1 MAAETTAGP
10 TVPRRQL
17 GRHLRALRNQA
28 RLTTK
33 LAAQALEWSE
43 PKLWRI
49 ETGQTTLRSL
59 DVEAMC
65 RVYGATAEV
74 TQGLMVL
81 ARETK
86 AVGWW
91 HPHDDVIP
99 DWLDLYPGLEEAA
112 SRLQRYDPELVP
124 GLLQTA
130 DYAREVIRAD
140 HPDLG
145 EAEINPAG
153 AGPAGRQALLIRVT
167 APLSAEVLLGE
178 AVLRRPVGGPQVMAE
193 QLHQLADAAAAAQR
207 HHPGRAV
214 PRRAAPR
221 RAVRPVRDPALP
233 GQRRRAGKRAARRL
247 RRRPHRG
254 ALPGK
259 ARRDPALP
267 GRLHRHRGGRAG
279 RARLAGPDQRPPWS
293 TRPDRP
299 T

>member
-28 RLTTK
+28 KLTTK

-49 ETGQTTLRSL
+49 ETGQTALRSL

-65 RVYGATAEV
+65 RVYGASAEV

-81 ARETK
+81 ARETR

-91 HPHDDVIP
+91 HIRDDVIP
-99 DWLDLYPGLEEAA
+99 DWLDLYLGLEEAA
-112 SRLQRYDPELVP
+112 SRLQWYDSELVP

-130 DYAREVIRAD
+130 AYAREVIMAD
-140 HPDLG
+140 QPDLG
-145 EAEINPAG
+145 EAEVTRRMQAVL
-153 AGPAGRQALLIRVT
+153 ARQALLIRVT

-193 QLHQLADAAAAAQR
+193 QLNQLADAALLPNVSLRLVPLRAGLHRGVLSGPFVILRFPVNGYGQESEPPVVYVPGFTGALYLEQPTEIRRYQEVYAGIAAA
-207 HHPGRAV
+207 AL
-214 PRRAAPR
+214 
-221 RAVRPVRDPALP
+221 DEPASCALIR
-233 GQRRRAGKRAARRL
+233 QAAREY
-247 RRRPHRG
+247 
-254 ALPGK
+254 
-259 ARRDPALP
+259 AR
-267 GRLHRHRGGRAG
+267 
-279 RARLAGPDQRPPWS
+279 
-293 TRPDRP
+293 
-299 T
+299 